1 MKRCKP
7 FTCWTDYPF
16 IELGDAPNQVA
27 PIRRVKVLSYDGD
40 KYAQVEAIG
49 TGATSKIKAGY
60 LYRQPA
66 RRGQTKVVNRR
77 KLERM
82 L

>member
-40 KYAQVEAIG
+40 KYAWVEAIG
-49 TGATSKIKAGY
+49 TGAKSEIKAGY
-60 LYRQPA
+60 LYRQSA
-66 RRGQTKVVNRR
+66 RPGQAKVVNRR

-82 L
+82 V